1 MPIFTRESSSM
12 QRTNISILT
21 LAFFCITLASC
32 KVTHLANIEPS
43 LHRIDESIDNGNVAI
58 NEMIAPYKSQLDE
71 EMNQVIGTIGM
82 ELIKTKPE
90 STLGNWLADLLQEE
104 VSKVVQQKVDFTI
117 QNYGGIRIPSIPPGP
132 INRGKVFELMPF
144 DNLAVVVELDANHTR
159 KFIHL
164 MAEDGGWPI
173 SKELSYTIENGKA
186 KKIRIDGQPVEDGR
200 IYRVGMPDYI
210 ANGGG
215 NADFLKDKNR
225 IQTPYLI
232 RDLIIKHIQDHAS
245 TPQKATLDG
254 RIKS

>member
-1 MPIFTRESSSM
+1 M
-12 QRTNISILT
+12 QRIITSILT
-21 LAFFCITLASC
+21 LGFLSLTIGAC
-32 KVTHLANIEPS
+32 KVNHLADIEPN
-43 LHRIDESIDNGNVAI
+43 LYRIDDSQGSGDQAI
-58 NEMIAPYKSQLDE
+58 EVIIEPYKAQFDR

-82 ELIKTKPE
+82 ELTKNQPE

-104 VSKVVQQKVDFTI
+104 ITQVVDQKIDFTV
-117 QNYGGIRIPSIPPGP
+117 QNYGGIRISSIPEGP
-132 INRGKVFELMPF
+132 ITRGKVFELMPF

-173 SKELSYTIENGKA
+173 SKALSYQIEGGKA
-186 KKIRIDGQPVEDGR
+186 KKIRLNNEPLSDTKTYWVA
-200 IYRVGMPDYI
+200 MPDYI

-232 RDLIIKHIQDHAS
+232 RDLIIKHIERNAA
-245 TPQKATLDG
+245 TPQKAALEE
-254 RIKS
+254 RIKN